1 LKIKPPSSFEPL
13 DAALR
18 DVGNFDWLIL
28 TSVNGVDALFERL
41 EKLRIEPAKLNHLQ
55 VAAIG
60 PATQRAI
67 ERHGLKVAVTPEKY
81 IAESVGR
88 SATGKDGR
96 EARPAG
102 AGQNRAR
109 RFAHRAEKTGAAVEV
124 VEAYETIFQPAPKQI
139 EQALCRRAGQTGHC
153 HVHQFIHGEKLSQPL
168 DKEHRHAL
176 REVWLAS
183 IGPVTSATLRSA
195 GFKPNIEAGNTPW
208 KGWRGHCQ
216 ASAAWA

>member
-1 LKIKPPSSFEPL
+1 
-13 DAALR
+13 LR

-67 ERHGLKVAVTPEKY
+67 ERHGLKVAVTPENILPSQWSKRY
-81 IAESVGR
+81 GERRKG
-88 SATGKDGR
+88 SASC
-96 EARPAG
+96 G

-109 RFAHRAEKTGAAVEV
+109 RFAHELKKTGAAVEV
-124 VEAYETIFQPAPKQI
+124 VERMRRIFNRRQSQI
-139 EQALCRRAGQTGHC
+139 ETASLPNAPARPDIVTFTSSSTAKN
-153 HVHQFIHGEKLSQPL
+153 FLSLL

-195 GFKPNIEAGNTPW
+195 GFQAEHRGRGIHHGRAGA
-208 KGWRGHCQ
+208 GHCQ